1 MGNKHLFLY
10 LYLTRFNFYFIIKLV
25 QLRTFINL
33 LYYYIMSTTL
43 QTKIDEYN
51 YSNSSTPLTQ
61 ENIQIALL
69 INNLRLKRE
78 IAVLKKDDISWNK
91 LTEELDKLADNNNQA
106 RFFAYM
112 IKG

>member
-1 MGNKHLFLY
+1 
-10 LYLTRFNFYFIIKLV
+10 
-25 QLRTFINL
+25 
-33 LYYYIMSTTL
+33 MSTTL

-106 RFFAYM
+106 RFFADM

>member
-1 MGNKHLFLY
+1 
-10 LYLTRFNFYFIIKLV
+10 
-25 QLRTFINL
+25 
-33 LYYYIMSTTL
+33 MSTTL

-78 IAVLKKDDISWNK
+78 IAVLKKDETSWNK

-106 RFFAYM
+106 RFFADM